1 MGVAGRVLDLTKDQT
16 NKYHP
21 TPPPSL
27 HRRAHTR
34 RRAQTA
40 LHRTLC
46 QKRSCWFWII
56 FLIHLK
62 SGAASPP
69 AAVDC
74 GVGWRWGGAVS
85 TSADARVEPA
95 LLLHLAVLPLATQ
108 AAARA
113 DSAAT

>member
-1 MGVAGRVLDLTKDQT
+1 MGLAGRVLDLTKDQT

-21 TPPPSL
+21 TPHAPP
-27 HRRAHTR
+27 
-34 RRAQTA
+34 AQTCA
-40 LHRTLC
+40 HAQACTGGPSSHIMPEKKLLV
-46 QKRSCWFWII
+46 
-56 FLIHLK
+56 LDHL
-62 SGAASPP
+62 SNPFEVGAASPP

-95 LLLHLAVLPLATQ
+95 LLLHLAVLPLDTQ